1 VLIGIDTLKKNK
13 FVLDLVDDTLL
24 HKNGNGD
31 FIELSNLMYNV
42 YFSNIYDLNI
52 NKNDS
57 ENYVTRCDGIVN
69 YCACSNFLC
78 NDISNINI
86 SDFDNLKLSNDEV
99 LNNNDLFSIDNNVLF
114 LNNDSKICPV
124 ILLLTSDD
132 NSSFVDLKSLQND
145 NKISLVHDILSEV
158 PSSIRDTIKI
168 LFLSYTDI
176 LAVKT
181 DNLGNSKLFPHRI
194 NLVP

>member
-1 VLIGIDTLKKNK
+1 MVLSI
-13 FVLDLVDDTLL
+13 
-24 HKNGNGD
+24 
-31 FIELSNLMYNV
+31 
-42 YFSNIYDLNI
+42 
-52 NKNDS
+52 
-57 ENYVTRCDGIVN
+57 IVRVQI
-69 YCACSNFLC
+69 FLC
-78 NDISNINI
+78 SDISNINI

>member
-1 VLIGIDTLKKNK
+1 MLRVVMVLSI
-13 FVLDLVDDTLL
+13 
-24 HKNGNGD
+24 
-31 FIELSNLMYNV
+31 
-42 YFSNIYDLNI
+42 
-52 NKNDS
+52 
-57 ENYVTRCDGIVN
+57 IVRVQI
-69 YCACSNFLC
+69 FLC
-78 NDISNINI
+78 SDISNINI